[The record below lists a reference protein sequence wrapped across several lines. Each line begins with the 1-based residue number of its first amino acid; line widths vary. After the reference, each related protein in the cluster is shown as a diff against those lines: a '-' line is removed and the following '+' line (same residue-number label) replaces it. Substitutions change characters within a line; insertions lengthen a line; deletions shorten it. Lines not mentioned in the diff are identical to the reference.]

1 MNMSTD
7 LARFEAATR
16 AQMTELLSPANSGV
30 PAGLSAAIEY
40 ALACGG
46 KRVRPILVYSAARAI
61 SDDRHPALDR
71 AALAL
76 ELVHT
81 YSLIHDDLPA
91 MDDDD
96 LRRGQPTLHR
106 AYDEATAILVG
117 DGLQVLAF
125 SLLAEAPEL
134 SAEQRLDMLTA
145 LARASGFA
153 GMVGGQYID
162 VCATGQRLDIEQL
175 RAMHGMKTGALIRC
189 ALTLGAVI
197 GGAQPQQRAALDTYG
212 EHIGLAFQVV
222 DDILDVSGDSAT
234 LGKTGG
240 KDAAAN
246 KSTYVSLLGLAGARA
261 EARRLEQAALAAI
274 AELGPGAESLRELAH
289 YIIARDH

>member
-1 MNMSTD
+1 MDMSAD
-7 LARFEAATR
+7 LARFEAAAAAHLDRLFT
-16 AQMTELLSPANSGV
+16 ASDPPV
-30 PAGLSAAIEY
+30 PAGLAEAVRY
-40 ALACGG
+40 AMDCGG
-46 KRVRPILVYSAARAI
+46 KRVRPVLVYSAARAV
-61 SDDRHPALDR
+61 DAQGHPALDV

-117 DGLQVLAF
+117 DGMQVLAF
-125 SLLAEAPEL
+125 SLLAEAPQL
-134 SAEQRLDMLTA
+134 GIQQRLDMLA
-145 LARASGFA
+145 HLARASGFG

-162 VCATGQRLDIEQL
+162 VGATGTALGLDAL

-189 ALTLGAVI
+189 ALSLGAIV
-197 GGAQPQQRAALDTYG
+197 GGADVQVQRSLQCYG

-222 DDILDVSGDSAT
+222 DDILDVTGDSAT

-240 KDAAAN
+240 KDAAAH
-246 KSTYVSLLGLAGARA
+246 KSTYVSLLGLEGARA
-261 EARRLEQAALAAI
+261 EAARLEQAALESIEA
-274 AELGPGAESLRELAH
+274 LGEGADSLRELAH
-289 YIIARDH
+289 YIVARDH